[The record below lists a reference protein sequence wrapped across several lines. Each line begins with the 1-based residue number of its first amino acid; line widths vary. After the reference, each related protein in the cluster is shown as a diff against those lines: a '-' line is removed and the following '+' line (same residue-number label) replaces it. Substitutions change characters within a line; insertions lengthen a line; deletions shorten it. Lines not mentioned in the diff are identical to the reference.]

1 MGQIFVREL
10 MIPNP
15 ITIAHDQTVEQAMAL
30 MGRYKVRRLPV
41 TKAGKLAGIVSD
53 RDVRQLAGRPSI
65 KLPKSESDE
74 AYRNLPVEEIMTPN
88 VLTIREF
95 DTLQSAITS
104 LLENRIS
111 GLPVV
116 DQQGALVGML
126 SETDILKHYLRLLD
140 REEDH

>member
-15 ITIAHDQTVEQAMAL
+15 ITIAHDQTVEQATAL

-65 KLPKSESDE
+65 KLPKSELDE

>member
-1 MGQIFVREL
+1 MGRIFVREL

-53 RDVRQLAGRPSI
+53 RDMRQLAGRPSI

>member
-15 ITIAHDQTVEQAMAL
+15 ITIAHDQTVEQATAL

>member
-15 ITIAHDQTVEQAMAL
+15 ITIAHDQTVEQATAL

-116 DQQGALVGML
+116 DGQGTLVGML
-126 SETDILKHYLRLLD
+126 SEADILKHYLRLLE

>member
-1 MGQIFVREL
+1 MGRIFVREL

-116 DQQGALVGML
+116 DGQGALVGML

>member
-15 ITIAHDQTVEQAMAL
+15 ITIAHDQTVEQVMAL

-53 RDVRQLAGRPSI
+53 RDVRQLACRPSI

-126 SETDILKHYLRLLD
+126 SETDILKHYLCLLD

>member
-65 KLPKSESDE
+65 KLPKSELDE

>member
-1 MGQIFVREL
+1 MGRIFVREL

-116 DQQGALVGML
+116 DQQGALVGMI
-126 SETDILKHYLRLLD
+126 SETDFLKHYLRLLD

>member
-1 MGQIFVREL
+1 MGRIFVREL

>member
-15 ITIAHDQTVEQAMAL
+15 ITIAHDQTVEQATAL

-65 KLPKSESDE
+65 KLPKSELDE

-116 DQQGALVGML
+116 DQQGALVGMI
-126 SETDILKHYLRLLD
+126 SETDFLKHYLRLLD

>member
-41 TKAGKLAGIVSD
+41 TKAGKLAGIVSE

-65 KLPKSESDE
+65 KLPKSELDE
-74 AYRNLPVEEIMTPN
+74 AYRNLPVEEIMTSN
-88 VLTIREF
+88 VLIIREF

-116 DQQGALVGML
+116 DQQGALVGMI
-126 SETDILKHYLRLLD
+126 SETDFLKHYLRLLD